1 VHPGNGGNVQ
11 SERARLDLW
20 PSTAAEDDEK
30 ETMSS
35 YPTDD
40 SVQPT
45 TPIFDETVTATAV
58 HPTEDDETGSGSKTD
73 QAKNQAKQTAGQA
86 KDTAK
91 ETAGVA
97 KEQAGQVAGAAK
109 DAAGQVAGT
118 TKDQATRVAKD
129 ALGQARE
136 LYSQATSE
144 LSSQASQQQSKAAST
159 LQTFGQD
166 LSKLGRGESVDS
178 GLATELLQNLSQRAS
193 GIATWLE
200 HREPAD
206 VLHEVKQ
213 LAARRP
219 GLFIALA
226 ATAGVVG
233 ARLTKALVADAK
245 PDVETDVRDSGHLG
259 TSGAG
264 TTFPGGST
272 QGVDYGTGYTPGA
285 YVGDDPFVEPTTPG
299 YGTTPDYGTTGGFG
313 TSGGVR

>member
-1 VHPGNGGNVQ
+1 
-11 SERARLDLW
+11 
-20 PSTAAEDDEK
+20 
-30 ETMSS
+30 MSS

-58 HPTEDDETGSGSKTD
+58 HPTDDDETGSGSKTD
-73 QAKNQAKQTAGQA
+73 QAKDQAKQTAAQA

-118 TKDQATRVAKD
+118 TKEQASRVAKD

-136 LYSQATSE
+136 LYGQATSE
-144 LSSQASQQQSKAAST
+144 LSSQASTQQSKAAST
-159 LQTFGQD
+159 LQTFGAD

-178 GLATELLQNLSQRAS
+178 GLATELVQNLSQRAS
-193 GIATWLE
+193 GVATWLE
-200 HREPAD
+200 QREPAD
-206 VLHEVKQ
+206 VLQEVKQ
-213 LAARRP
+213 FAARRP

-226 ATAGVVG
+226 ATAGIVG

-245 PDVETDVRDSGHLG
+245 SEAGTDVVDSGHLG

-264 TTFPGGST
+264 TAFPNGT
-272 QGVDYGTGYTPGA
+272 TRGVDYGTGYTPGA

-299 YGTTPDYGTTGGFG
+299 YGTAPGYGETGDLGTTGG
-313 TSGGVR
+313 VR

>member
-1 VHPGNGGNVQ
+1 
-11 SERARLDLW
+11 
-20 PSTAAEDDEK
+20 
-30 ETMSS
+30 MSS

-45 TPIFDETVTATAV
+45 TPIFDETVTATSV
-58 HPTEDDETGSGSKTD
+58 HLTEDDETGSGAKTD

-86 KDTAK
+86 ADTAK

-129 ALGQARE
+129 ALGQARD
-136 LYSQATSE
+136 LYGQATSE

-159 LQTFGQD
+159 LHTFSQD
-166 LSKLGRGESVDS
+166 LSKMGRGETPDS
-178 GLATELLQNLSQRAS
+178 GLAAELVQNLSHRAS
-193 GIATWLE
+193 GVATWLE
-200 HREPAD
+200 QREPAD
-206 VLHEVKQ
+206 VLYEVRQ
-213 LAARRP
+213 FAARRP

-245 PDVETDVRDSGHLG
+245 SDDASSVRDRGHLG
-259 TSGAG
+259 G
-264 TTFPGGST
+264 TGSAFPGGAV
-272 QGVDYGTGYTPGA
+272 QGVDYGTGYVPGA
-285 YVGDDPFVEPTTPG
+285 YVGDDPFVEPATPG
-299 YGTTPDYGTTGGFG
+299 VQPTTTGYESPTTGYEPTTGYDEPTTGYGTTGG
-313 TSGGVR
+313 VR

>member
-1 VHPGNGGNVQ
+1 VAIYG
-11 SERARLDLW
+11 R
-20 PSTAAEDDEK
+20 EDDEK

-73 QAKNQAKQTAGQA
+73 QAKDQAKQTAAQA

-129 ALGQARE
+129 AVGQARE
-136 LYSQATSE
+136 LYGQATSE
-144 LSSQASQQQSKAAST
+144 LSNQASHQQSKAAT
-159 LQTFGQD
+159 ALHTFSED
-166 LSKLGRGESVDS
+166 LSKMGRGESTGS
-178 GLATELLQNLSQRAS
+178 GLASELVQNLSQRAS
-193 GIATWLE
+193 SIGTWLE
-200 HREPAD
+200 QREPAE
-206 VLHEVKQ
+206 VLHEVTQ
-213 LAARRP
+213 FAARRP

-245 PDVETDVRDSGHLG
+245 SNVASDVLDNGHLG
-259 TSGAG
+259 GSGAG
-264 TTFPGGST
+264 TTLPGGTT
-272 QGVDYGTGYTPGA
+272 QGVDYGTGYVPGA
-285 YVGDDPFVEPTTPG
+285 YVGDDPFVEPTPGYGSTPG
-299 YGTTPDYGTTGGFG
+299 YGTT
-313 TSGGVR
+313 GGVR